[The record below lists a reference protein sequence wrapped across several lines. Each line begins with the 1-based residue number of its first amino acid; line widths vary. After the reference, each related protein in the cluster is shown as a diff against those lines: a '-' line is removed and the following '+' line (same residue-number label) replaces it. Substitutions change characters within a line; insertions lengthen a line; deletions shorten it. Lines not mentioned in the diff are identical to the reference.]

1 MRAACVYCLL
11 QQAVVKR
18 VEVGEYNRIGF
29 ELCTVLGKRG
39 GEIVKRALLVGGGHG
54 THGLNVWPRKL
65 NATPACPG
73 NEKDDEAATNKAHCR

>member
-29 ELCTVLGKRG
+29 ELCTVLGERG
-39 GEIVKRALLVGGGHG
+39 GEVVKRALLVGGGDG
-54 THGLNVWPRKL
+54 AHGLNVRPRKP
-65 NATPACPG
+65 NATPACPR
-73 NEKDDEAATNKAHCR
+73 NEKR